1 MTFCMIQQFKVI
13 IYSKRGVNYKLERAR
28 GRIHVPLG
36 QTFLS
41 TPLAAAAFRWQL
53 SVSDS
58 SFAWENR

>member
-13 IYSKRGVNYKLERAR
+13 IYTKRGVNYKLERAR

-41 TPLAAAAFRWQL
+41 TPVALLAAAAASFR
-53 SVSDS
+53 
-58 SFAWENR
+58 